1 MDKVTLQDLV
11 TVLREK
17 NGVKKRD
24 AQQFISALFDVIQE
38 GLYADKQVKVK
49 GLGTFK
55 IIVVEARESVNVNT
69 GERVMIDSHEKLTF
83 TPDATMKE
91 LVNKPFSGFET
102 VALKDGVVFDDMADD
117 VRTEPESEEADLEE
131 AEIPEVDEVEK
142 TEGDVESDM
151 EEPLRAVDDAT
162 EEIEPISFIAEEITS
177 ATIAPEPVVE
187 KPEPKP
193 VAEDPEPEPVVEEP
207 EPKPVVEESEPEP
220 VIEEPSQDTLAEEPE
235 PSIEESWI
243 ENEDSDME
251 NNDEKKNG
259 RSKWI
264 WLCPLLMLVSG
275 MLGFW
280 GGYEAHYYLEP
291 MHYYQNIDTILVQ
304 DSLPVDT
311 DSVTVAVNNGDSI
324 QAPEAKKPE
333 QAVTEKN
340 DTVDYRTYER
350 MDARVRTGAY
360 RIVGTDRVIKTTPGE
375 TLGYIAGRTLGPDMV
390 CYLEVYNGIKAST
403 KSLEPGTL
411 IKIPKLELKKKKKKT
426 QK

>member
-11 TVLREK
+11 SVLREK
-17 NGVKKRD
+17 NGLKKRD
-24 AQQFISALFDVIQE
+24 AQQFVTALFDVIKE
-38 GLYADKQVKVK
+38 GLYADKLVKVK

-69 GERVMIDSHEKLTF
+69 GERVKIDRHSKLTF

-117 VRTEPESEEADLEE
+117 VRTESESEES
-131 AEIPEVDEVEK
+131 EVDEVE
-142 TEGDVESDM
+142 M
-151 EEPLRAVDDAT
+151 IEEPVAV
-162 EEIEPISFIAEEITS
+162 E
-177 ATIAPEPVVE
+177 
-187 KPEPKP
+187 
-193 VAEDPEPEPVVEEP
+193 PEPEPVVEET
-207 EPKPVVEESEPEP
+207 EPEP
-220 VIEEPSQDTLAEEPE
+220 VAEEPE
-235 PSIEESWI
+235 PIVEDPEPEPEIEEPTSDTADEPVVEMI
-243 ENEDSDME
+243 DILVSSAENENVDDTVEQQQNQNDDETME
-251 NNDEKKNG
+251 NNDENKKE
-259 RSKWI
+259 RSNWI

-280 GGYEAHYYLEP
+280 GGYEARYYYEP

-304 DSLPVDT
+304 DSLPVAA
-311 DSVTVAVNNGDSI
+311 DSVTVGVDDGDSI
-324 QAPEAKKPE
+324 QAPEAKKPK
-333 QAVTEKN
+333 QAVTVKN

-390 CYLEVYNGIKAST
+390 CYLEVYNGIKSST

>member
-17 NGVKKRD
+17 NGLKKRD
-24 AQQFISALFDVIQE
+24 AQQFVTALFDVIKE
-38 GLYADKQVKVK
+38 GLYADKLVKVK

-69 GERVMIDSHEKLTF
+69 GERVKIDRHSKLTF

-117 VRTEPESEEADLEE
+117 VRTESESEES
-131 AEIPEVDEVEK
+131 EVDEVE
-142 TEGDVESDM
+142 M
-151 EEPLRAVDDAT
+151 IEEPVAV
-162 EEIEPISFIAEEITS
+162 E
-177 ATIAPEPVVE
+177 
-187 KPEPKP
+187 
-193 VAEDPEPEPVVEEP
+193 PEPEPVVEET
-207 EPKPVVEESEPEP
+207 EPEP
-220 VIEEPSQDTLAEEPE
+220 VAEEPE
-235 PSIEESWI
+235 PIVEDPEPEPEIEEPTSDTADEPVVEMI
-243 ENEDSDME
+243 DSLVSSAENENVDDTVEQQQNQNDDETME
-251 NNDEKKNG
+251 NNDENKKE

-280 GGYEAHYYLEP
+280 GGYEARYYYEP

-311 DSVTVAVNNGDSI
+311 DSVTVGVNNGDSI
-324 QAPEAKKPE
+324 QAPEAKKPK
-333 QAVTEKN
+333 QAVTVKN

-390 CYLEVYNGIKAST
+390 CYLEVYNGIKSST

>member
-11 TVLREK
+11 SVLREK
-17 NGVKKRD
+17 NGLKKRD
-24 AQQFISALFDVIQE
+24 AQQFVTALFDVIKE
-38 GLYADKQVKVK
+38 GLYADKLVKVK

-69 GERVMIDSHEKLTF
+69 GERVKIDRHSKLTF

-117 VRTEPESEEADLEE
+117 VRTESESEES
-131 AEIPEVDEVEK
+131 EVDEVE
-142 TEGDVESDM
+142 M
-151 EEPLRAVDDAT
+151 IEEPVAV
-162 EEIEPISFIAEEITS
+162 E
-177 ATIAPEPVVE
+177 
-187 KPEPKP
+187 
-193 VAEDPEPEPVVEEP
+193 PEPEPVVEET
-207 EPKPVVEESEPEP
+207 EPEP
-220 VIEEPSQDTLAEEPE
+220 VAEEPE
-235 PSIEESWI
+235 PIVEDPEPEPEIEEPTSDTADEPVVEMI
-243 ENEDSDME
+243 DSLVSSAENENVDDTVEQQQNQNDDETME
-251 NNDEKKNG
+251 NNDENKKE

-280 GGYEAHYYLEP
+280 GGYEARYYYEP

-311 DSVTVAVNNGDSI
+311 DSVTVGVNNGDSI
-324 QAPEAKKPE
+324 QAPEAKKPK
-333 QAVTEKN
+333 QAVTVKN

-390 CYLEVYNGIKAST
+390 CYLEVYNGIRSST